1 MGLLSKILGGF
12 KWLVTA
18 PFIAIDY
25 ILNELAD
32 AGERMRAGIE
42 EITGVRKKPP
52 REKIRAALR
61 KQWLELA
68 PGEKEIPGVEW
79 EGEIYYETP
88 E

>member
-1 MGLLSKILGGF
+1 MGVLGKIAGAI
-12 KWLVTA
+12 KWIVTA

-25 ILNELAD
+25 VLNALAD
-32 AGERMRAGIE
+32 VGGRTRAIVE
-42 EITGVRKKPP
+42 DLIGVRKKLPSA
-52 REKIRAALR
+52 KIRTALR

-88 E
+88 K